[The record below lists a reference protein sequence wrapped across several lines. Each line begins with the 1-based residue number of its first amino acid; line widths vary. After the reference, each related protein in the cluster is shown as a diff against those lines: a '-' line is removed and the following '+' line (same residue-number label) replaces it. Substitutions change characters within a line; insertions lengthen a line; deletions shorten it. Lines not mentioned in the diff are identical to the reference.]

1 MDLMEICHSPELI
14 LRAYESLLAESERSP
29 SFRDILLTLAR
40 RTSIRR
46 KKVFAGEV
54 SAALSAR
61 QFEAL
66 RTRTL
71 RFNDK
76 IAKEQP
82 GAETQ
87 SA

>member
-1 MDLMEICHSPELI
+1 MEICHSPELI

-82 GAETQ
+82 GAET
-87 SA
+87 